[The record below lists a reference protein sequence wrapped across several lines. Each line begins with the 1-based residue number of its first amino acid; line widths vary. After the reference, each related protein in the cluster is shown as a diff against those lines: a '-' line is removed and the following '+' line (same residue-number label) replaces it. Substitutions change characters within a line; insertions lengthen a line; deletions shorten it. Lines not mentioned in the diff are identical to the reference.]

1 MEAGSNKRQPPAIP
15 SSSEEGNSDHRRT
28 FFDGSSSENG
38 KEHIGS
44 GGDWEESMKY
54 AVIFEKTKTG
64 YSAHVPDLPGC
75 VAAARTLKSTE
86 KLMREAIELHLES
99 MKEHGEVI
107 PPPVTEAGYI
117 AVPREY

>member
-1 MEAGSNKRQPPAIP
+1 
-15 SSSEEGNSDHRRT
+15 
-28 FFDGSSSENG
+28 
-38 KEHIGS
+38 
-44 GGDWEESMKY
+44 MKY

-107 PPPVTEAGYI
+107 PSPVTETGYI
-117 AVPREY
+117 LVPREFAR